1 MSERTA
7 RLAAGPGT
15 RAPAR
20 ALFRRLALINGTV
33 FTVATLVL
41 ALSPATVSSP
51 VLLTELPVLT
61 VGLAL
66 ILVANTLL
74 VRRSLAP
81 LDALTTLMQRVD
93 LLRSRDRLAER
104 GNGDLAHLVET
115 FNAMLDRLENERDT
129 SSADALAAQEGERRR
144 IARELHDEIGQSL
157 TAALLSLKRTVD
169 RAPDDLAE
177 ELHSVQDTVRSS
189 LDEVRQV
196 ARRLRPDVLEDLGLA
211 SALSALVTEFT
222 QASGIP
228 VKRIADVELPALSS
242 EVELVLFRITQ
253 ESLTNVA
260 RHAHATRVELAVHA
274 TPAAVILSVT
284 DDGRGGV
291 LHEGAGIRGMR
302 ERALLIGA
310 DLTITTPNGGGTD
323 VRLLVPTATQQRRN
337 P

>member
-1 MSERTA
+1 MSERIA
-7 RLAAGPGT
+7 RLAAGSGT
-15 RAPAR
+15 RAPAH

-33 FTVATLVL
+33 FTVGTLVL
-41 ALSPATVSSP
+41 AVSPATVSSP
-51 VLLTELPVLT
+51 VLLTELPVLI

-66 ILVANTLL
+66 ILAANTLL

-81 LDALTTLMQRVD
+81 LDALTALMQRVD

-104 GNGDLAHLVET
+104 GNGDLTHLIET
-115 FNAMLDRLENERDT
+115 FNAMLDRLETERDT

-169 RAPDDLAE
+169 RAPADLAE
-177 ELHSVQDTVRSS
+177 ELHSVQETVRAS

-196 ARRLRPDVLEDLGLA
+196 ARRLRPDVLEDLGLV

-222 QASGIP
+222 QVSGVP
-228 VKRIADVELPALSS
+228 VKRVADVQLPVLSS
-242 EVELVLFRITQ
+242 DVELVLFRITQ

-260 RHAHATRVELAVHA
+260 RHAHATHVELAVHS
-274 TPAAVILSVT
+274 TPEAVTLRVT

-323 VRLLVPTATQQRRN
+323 VRLVVPTATQQRRN